1 MDYFWVLFYQDTT
14 DDEVASE
21 IYVIRGDESDAQEM
35 VLALTLD
42 QMYEDFCFDC
52 DWFLETFSLKEA
64 LERAL
69 QYKTMKDYDDYG
81 HRWHYQKVEQFIDF
95 FSPLS

>member
-1 MDYFWVLFYQDTT
+1 MNNFWVLFYQDTT

-21 IYVIRGDESDAQEM
+21 MYIIRGNESDAQEM
-35 VLALTLD
+35 VLTLTLE
-42 QMYEDFCFDC
+42 QMYEDFCFDF
-52 DWFLETFSLKEA
+52 DWFLENFSLEKA